1 MKTKTAINYN
11 DKALLKRKTNSI
23 IVQILLAFLAVIV
36 LFPFLYVVL
45 ISFGKNVVSTD
56 ATFPTEYTFDNYK
69 RLFDETNF
77 LKWMGNSLLV
87 AACTVVIAIVFVS
100 VSVYVF
106 SRLRFKGKQ
115 ALFNSILLIQVFP
128 LTLSMV
134 SLFKIFMALGLLNKL
149 TSLIIVDSVLC
160 SASLVLVAKGYFD
173 TIPYELDEAAT
184 IDGANKF
191 TVLTKIILPLAL
203 PMLAF
208 IAIQSFVL
216 SYNEYVIASAIM
228 SEGVSSY
235 PLAVGLQSILN
246 GQQGQNWSLYCAG
259 AVLGSIPMIVLFYA
273 LQKYFIGG
281 LTSGGVKG

>member
-1 MKTKTAINYN
+1 MKARTNKQAKLNKKITSIIAQIFL
-11 DKALLKRKTNSI
+11 ALLAL
-23 IVQILLAFLAVIV
+23 IVVFPIV
-36 LFPFLYVVL
+36 YVVL
-45 ISFGKNVVSTD
+45 ISFGKNVVSGD
-56 ATFPTEYTFDNYK
+56 AAFPTAFTLDNYK
-69 RLFDETNF
+69 QLFTQTRF
-77 LKWMGNSLLV
+77 AYWMGNTMLIAGS
-87 AACTVVIAIVFVS
+87 TVVISLIFVS

-115 ALFNSILLIQVFP
+115 SLFNTVLLLQVFP

-134 SLFKIFMALGLLNKL
+134 SLFKIFAAIGLLNKPL
-149 TSLIIVDSVLC
+149 SLIIVDSALC

-173 TIPYELDEAAT
+173 TIPYELDEAAR
-184 IDGANKF
+184 IDGASRLG
-191 TVLTKIILPLAL
+191 VLVRIILPLAL
-203 PMLAF
+203 PMLSF

-228 SEGVSSY
+228 SEGVDAY
-235 PLAVGLQSILN
+235 PVAVGLQSILA

-259 AVLGSIPMIVLFYA
+259 AVLGSIPMLILFYS